1 MAVHNLTA
9 MALGLLS
16 MGVVA
21 CASTAAQ
28 SGLGQPVTEHY
39 IARWNI
45 DVAPDGKSLPAGQ
58 GTVMEGEKVYQ
69 TSCLGCHGAH
79 LEGGT
84 GPALVGGAGSLPT
97 PKPVKTVGSYW
108 PYATTLFDYVRRT
121 MPFQQPQSLSNDQ
134 VYAVVGYILNKNEIV
149 EANAT
154 VDAATLTHLKMP
166 NRDGFYVDDRPDV
179 RVEPCYKDCIGS
191 PKAR

>member
-1 MAVHNLTA
+1 M
-9 MALGLLS
+9 
-16 MGVVA
+16 
-21 CASTAAQ
+21 
-28 SGLGQPVTEHY
+28 
-39 IARWNI
+39 
-45 DVAPDGKSLPAGQ
+45 
-58 GTVMEGEKVYQ
+58 
-69 TSCLGCHGAH
+69 
-79 LEGGT
+79 
-84 GPALVGGAGSLPT
+84 GGAGSLPT
-97 PKPVKTVGSYW
+97 SKPVKTVGSYW